1 MRVAQWTVTDKGIDT
16 WVKKRCVM
24 GNVSP
29 DGNMQAGVCVG
40 EKLHLK
46 RFMIFSLDFFYHF

>member
-1 MRVAQWTVTDKGIDT
+1 MDRYGQGDRHMGKE
-16 WVKKRCVM
+16 RCVM

-29 DGNMQAGVCVG
+29 AGNMQAGVCVG